1 MTAAIDPHPAPLT
14 DAPRPP
20 GFWRGLGIIAGL
32 ELRQRLRSRTLLV
45 LAIVWFAIIGAVTVL
60 AWVTLTALYGAVGGD
75 SDGYPLFSLIVYFVL
90 LFGSLVAP
98 AVSAGSIGAERGQ
111 ATLATTQVTL
121 VGTWSIL
128 LGKALAAWA
137 TGIAFLLV
145 ASPFVIFSLVLSR
158 ASAVQL
164 VMALLALAVQIGVFT
179 VIGVGLSA
187 LITSQVFAIVVAYL
201 LVALLSVGTLIA
213 FGLALGA
220 STRYVEVE
228 YRTLSQEHWNAQ
240 AECGG
245 DAECQA
251 AVPRECEVFT
261 SPSPVT
267 PAERYWWILA
277 LNPYVVVAD
286 MVPVDTRSPYA
297 PVDLFGL
304 ISMGVRSLQIPADPP
319 SGYDECAGASTRYT
333 ELRSPEE
340 TFESTVPV
348 WWIGLSL
355 QVLLTAAALAG
366 GYLRL
371 RTPARTLPKG
381 SRIA

>member
-1 MTAAIDPHPAPLT
+1 MTAALDERPAPLG

-32 ELRQRLRSRTLLV
+32 ELRQRLRSRTLLI
-45 LAIVWFAIIGAVTVL
+45 LAIIWFAIIGAVTAL
-60 AWVTLTALYGAVGGD
+60 AWITLTAMFGAYGSD
-75 SDGYPLFSLIVYFVL
+75 SDGFPLFSLIVYFVL

-128 LGKALAAWA
+128 LGKALAAWI
-137 TGIAFLLV
+137 TGIAFLIV
-145 ASPFVIFSLVLSR
+145 ASPFVVFSLLLSR

-164 VMALLALAVQIGVFT
+164 LMALLALAVQIGVFT
-179 VIGVGLSA
+179 IIGVGLSA
-187 LITSQVFAIVVAYL
+187 LINSQVFAIVIAYL

-220 STRYVEVE
+220 STRYVDVE
-228 YRTLSQEHWNAQ
+228 YRMLSQDYWQAT
-240 AECGG
+240 AECGD
-245 DAECQA
+245 DAACQA
-251 AVPRECEVFT
+251 AVPRECVTST
-261 SPSPVT
+261 SPMPVT

-286 MVPVDTRSPYA
+286 MVPVDTRSSLA
-297 PVDLFGL
+297 PVDLFGV
-304 ISMGVRSLQIPADPP
+304 ISLGVRSLQVPADPP
-319 SGYDECAGASTRYT
+319 RGYDECGSRYFSST
-333 ELRSPEE
+333 SPTPQE
-340 TFESTVPV
+340 TLDSTIPV
-348 WWIGLSL
+348 WWIGLGL
-355 QVLLTAAALAG
+355 QALLTAAALTG